1 MVSRRK
7 AVLVGIIFSIALL
20 ALPRGGAWSQDLD
33 DIKARG
39 VLRHLG
45 VPYANFVT
53 GGGDGM
59 DVELVQLF
67 AQRLGVRY
75 EYVRTNWD
83 DCIGDLT
90 GKKVRSK
97 AGGIEVVADVPVR
110 GDMIANGMTV
120 LPWREQ
126 IIDFSAPVFRS
137 QVWLVARA
145 DSPLRPIKP
154 SGNIDKDVAAVRLL
168 LRDRSLLC
176 KANTCLDPTLY
187 GLDETGARTLL
198 YPGPLNELAPALL
211 NGKAELTILDVPDAL
226 VALQKWP
233 GRIKV
238 IGPVSG
244 MQDMA
249 AAFRKDSP
257 KLRAAFNAFLAELK
271 KNGTFPA
278 IVRKYYPYILDYYPR
293 FFQEP

>member
-1 MVSRRK
+1 MASHRK
-7 AVLVGIIFSIALL
+7 ALLVGMLFSIIVLL
-20 ALPRGGAWSQDLD
+20 LPRGTAWSQDLE

-53 GGGDGM
+53 GSGDGM
-59 DVELVQLF
+59 EVELVRLF
-67 AQRLGVRY
+67 AERLGVKY
-75 EYVRTNWD
+75 EYVRTDWD

-97 AGGIEVVADVPVR
+97 AGGIEVVADAPVR

-126 IIDFSAPVFRS
+126 VIDFSAPVFRS

-145 DSPLRPIKP
+145 DSPIRPIRP
-154 SGNIDKDVAAVRLL
+154 SGSIDKDIAAVRQL

-187 GLDETGARTLL
+187 ELDKTGARTLL
-198 YPGPLNELAPALL
+198 YPGPLNELVPALL
-211 NGKAELTILDVPDAL
+211 NRKAELTILDVPDAL

-233 GRIKV
+233 GKIKV
-238 IGPVSG
+238 LGPVSG

-257 KLRAAFNAFLAELK
+257 KLRAAFNAFLAESK

-278 IVRKYYPYILDYYPR
+278 IVRKYYPYLLDYYPR
-293 FFQEP
+293 FFQER